1 MADELS
7 NLSPAPGSQRPR
19 TRIGRGHG
27 SGLVKTAG
35 RGTKGQGARGS
46 VRRGFEGGQMP
57 LHRRLPKRGFI
68 NIFKKDYA
76 LVRLDR
82 VAAAFAAGDVVDV
95 EALVGRGLLSRV
107 GKNGVKL
114 LGNGEI
120 SIAITVRVDKVTA
133 SAAEK
138 VKAAGGTVEGQV
150 E

>member
-7 NLSPAPGSQRPR
+7 NLSPVPGSQRPR

-82 VAAAFAAGDVVDV
+82 IAAAFAAGDVVDV
-95 EALVGRGLLSRV
+95 DALVARGLLSRV

-120 SIAITVRVDKVTA
+120 GIAVTIRVDKVTA

>member
-7 NLSPAPGSQRPR
+7 NLSPVPGSQRPR

-82 VAAAFAAGDVVDV
+82 IAAAFAAGDVVDV
-95 EALVGRGLLSRV
+95 DALVSRGLLSRV

-120 SIAITVRVDKVTA
+120 SIAVTVRVDKVTA